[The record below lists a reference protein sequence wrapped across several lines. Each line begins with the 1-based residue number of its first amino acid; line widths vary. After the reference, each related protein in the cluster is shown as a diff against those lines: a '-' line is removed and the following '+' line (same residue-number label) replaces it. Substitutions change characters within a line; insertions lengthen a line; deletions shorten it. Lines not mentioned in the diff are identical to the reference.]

1 MLGAHRPPRSAL
13 PEDMAEMISAWP
25 MFLMVTSVL
34 AMPHFFRQDCT
45 AKSPVELAVSTIVW
59 PLIEAGSLA
68 NLSAVALLASSALP
82 ADSSLV
88 TPMVLMP
95 KRTWPSTAGTPPV
108 PPTSQ
113 DLDADAAICGTPAGK
128 VENTGL
134 RPISA
139 HQPLT
144 VATWNGSAQYSA
156 GW

>member
-1 MLGAHRPPRSAL
+1 LARPQR
-13 PEDMAEMISAWP
+13 
-25 MFLMVTSVL
+25 
-34 AMPHFFRQDCT
+34 FRQDCT

-59 PLIEAGSLA
+59 PLIEGRVLGELVGRGLAGQQR
-68 NLSAVALLASSALP
+68 VARG
-82 ADSSLV
+82 LV
-88 TPMVLMP
+88 VWLTPMVLMP

-134 RPISA
+134 RPTSA
-139 HQPLT
+139 HQPFS
-144 VATWNGSAQYSA
+144 VAMWNGSAQYSA